1 MFNYNVWMKD
11 WCEVKVLKLREEWE
25 FLFLSSFT
33 DLKSTLWTF
42 HRQFISEMLS
52 TLKHMEAMLVTSFTL
67 VFVTVYD
74 SYVMLLYM
82 LLLLL
87 DKVPKYMS
95 ETKPL

>member
-1 MFNYNVWMKD
+1 MDEWD
-11 WCEVKVLKLREEWE
+11 WSVRSAEAKEEWE

-42 HRQFISEMLS
+42 QTIHFWNGQYFKSHRSYAYYF
-52 TLKHMEAMLVTSFTL
+52 FTL
-67 VFVTVYD
+67 VFVIVYD
-74 SYVMLLYM
+74 SYVMLLYV

-95 ETKPL
+95 DTKPL